1 MEQMNF
7 HKQKL
12 FALIAA
18 GVGII
23 AMFLPWW
30 KISFF
35 GMGQSVNGMRDLGI
49 VTFLGFIGAAVVTF
63 LDKEKTKPYSDQFKL
78 IAAACFA
85 GAGLFAL
92 IQFLRQTSFASYG
105 IWLAIIAGVAGAVL
119 VYVIKP
125 EQLEGTKPPSP
136 PGPTGN

>member
-12 FALIAA
+12 YALIIAGVGVISCLLPWYKIDFGFISNSVNGMH

-23 AMFLPWW
+23 AFLG
-30 KISFF
+30 FL
-35 GMGQSVNGMRDLGI
+35 GAGI
-49 VTFLGFIGAAVVTF
+49 VTFIGG
-63 LDKEKTKPYSDQFKL
+63 DKARPFEGQFKL

-92 IQFLRQTSFASYG
+92 IQFISETRFTSFG
-105 IWLAIIAGVAGAVL
+105 LWLAIIAGIAGAAV
-119 VYVIKP
+119 VYVLKP
-125 EQLEGTKPPSP
+125 EQLDKKPPTLP
-136 PGPTGN
+136 